1 MIACFS
7 SCKMTTDVRLSVTIN
22 SFLYEH
28 YVTQHE
34 INNQWRQREFNVGG
48 DEAPKGM
55 GPSPPPSAWEKGLGG
70 KNFCDL
76 EMAYFGDSEV
86 LNLKVFFIQKL

>member
-55 GPSPPPSAWEKGLGG
+55 GPSPPPPPLGRRVWEG
-70 KNFCDL
+70 KIFVISKWHILVILRC
-76 EMAYFGDSEV
+76 
-86 LNLKVFFIQKL
+86 